1 MMQGLTSSVWLSR
14 MAMSLVMSP
23 CRNGFDS
30 APETRTAALFIK
42 CSLTKQ
48 VLATVEDEKN
58 LALTF
63 WAELKHRLV

>member
-1 MMQGLTSSVWLSR
+1 MMHSLTSDVWLSR

-30 APETRTAALFIK
+30 VPETRTAALFSK

-48 VLATVEDEKN
+48 VLATVEDEKS
-58 LALTF
+58 LVLTF
-63 WAELKHRLV
+63 